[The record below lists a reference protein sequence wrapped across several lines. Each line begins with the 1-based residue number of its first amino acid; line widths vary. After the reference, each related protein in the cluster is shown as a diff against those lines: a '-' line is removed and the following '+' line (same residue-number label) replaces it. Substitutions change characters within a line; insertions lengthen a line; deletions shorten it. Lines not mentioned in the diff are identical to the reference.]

1 MDAPRSKL
9 EAPVGDRCRVD
20 VSAAARGGVVGNVGT
35 EEPSWLVRPAAE
47 VMIRR
52 ESDQVLF
59 VDKL

>member
-1 MDAPRSKL
+1 M
-9 EAPVGDRCRVD
+9 D